1 MYYDSLFEFV
11 LDALKWN
18 PERYTESQRAKAI
31 YITMAALKDY
41 RNGNHEYEYPLQLIL
56 LCRRCN
62 NEFH

>member
-31 YITMAALKDY
+31 YNSNDCSGRLS
-41 RNGNHEYEYPLQLIL
+41 
-56 LCRRCN
+56 
-62 NEFH
+62 